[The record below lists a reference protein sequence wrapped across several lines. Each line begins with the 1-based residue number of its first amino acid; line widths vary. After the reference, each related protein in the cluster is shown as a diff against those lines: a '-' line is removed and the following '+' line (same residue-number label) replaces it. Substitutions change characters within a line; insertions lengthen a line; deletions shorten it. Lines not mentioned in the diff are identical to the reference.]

1 MIRNECIEECVKI
14 WNNLSLSEDERE
26 KQLTELLLTVEK
38 PFGKSKV
45 KKLLKVLKAKGIP
58 VTSTDLWNEVR
69 LH

>member
-1 MIRNECIEECVKI
+1 MTRNESIEECVKI
-14 WNNLSLSEDERE
+14 WNDLSLSEDERE

-45 KKLLKVLKAKGIP
+45 RKLLKVLKAKGIP

-69 LH
+69 